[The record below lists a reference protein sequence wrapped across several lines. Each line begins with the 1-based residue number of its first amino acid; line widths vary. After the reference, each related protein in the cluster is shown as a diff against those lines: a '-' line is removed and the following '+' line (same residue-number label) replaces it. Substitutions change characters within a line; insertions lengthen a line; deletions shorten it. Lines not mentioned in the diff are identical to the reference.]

1 MDMSKYTCI
10 FKTES
15 EKYIIELND
24 SLLALEK
31 DPENIEQINTM
42 FRTVHT
48 FKGMASTMGF
58 REIVKYTHE
67 MENLIDS
74 LRTKELMLNPSLVD
88 IFFKC
93 LDILEEL
100 VEKACNKGNELKE
113 GKKNT
118 DDTFEPDLEP
128 CELLEAL
135 KDLNNFPREILSQK
149 KENNPL
155 TVVVKDCQEKTCQEK
170 NCQEK
175 SCQEEK
181 ISENDEEAEKI
192 VRTPEYVHGAT
203 LNTSSKSKLKVNDIQ
218 SLRISTE
225 QLNEMMNLV
234 GELVINMSRINE
246 LIGNL
251 KSKELECAL
260 SESCKLTRKLQE
272 EVIEARMIPLD
283 KITHVYP
290 RMIRNLARV
299 QNKKI
304 DFIIKGEE
312 IKLDK
317 TILEEIGSFLV
328 HLLRNAV
335 DHGIE
340 LPEKRKELGKKETGT
355 IVVTASRQENF
366 VLIKIEDDG
375 RGIDTE
381 EILKAALERGLI
393 SKEET
398 ERLHEKEIMQL
409 IFTPCFSTASRV
421 TDISGRGMGMD
432 IVKNRIECLGGSV
445 KVESKPGFGSSF
457 ELKLPL
463 TVALYQAM
471 LIKVGGERYAIPFA
485 NIVKNIEIQ
494 AREIRNIEGKE
505 VIFINNK
512 ALQLLNLQK
521 IFQLPVQK
529 DAQKNK
535 NIVVV
540 IVEKSDQEIGI
551 VVDKLLGK
559 QEIIVKNFKSKL
571 LENTRGFT
579 GATILGDGDVI
590 LIIDINSLT

>member
-1 MDMSKYTCI
+1 MDMSKYTGI

-15 EKYIIELND
+15 EKYIRELND

-42 FRTVHT
+42 FRVVHT

-58 REIVKYTHE
+58 IEIVKFTHE

-74 LRTKELMLNPSLVD
+74 LRNKELMLNSSIVD

-93 LDILEEL
+93 LDTLEEL
-100 VEKACNKGNELKE
+100 VEKACNNNKVNEPKE
-113 GKKNT
+113 GKKNA
-118 DDTFEPDLEP
+118 DGTFEPYLEP
-128 CELLEAL
+128 CELLKTL
-135 KDLNNFPREILSQK
+135 KDINNLPGETFSQKTFSQK
-149 KENNPL
+149 KENDSQ
-155 TVVVKDCQEKTCQEK
+155 TVVVK

-175 SCQEEK
+175 SCQE
-181 ISENDEEAEKI
+181 NDKEAEKI
-192 VRTPEYVHGAT
+192 GRIPEYPEYIHDAT
-203 LNTSSKSKLKVNDIQ
+203 LNTSLKSKLKVNNIQ
-218 SLRISTE
+218 SSRISTE
-225 QLNEMMNLV
+225 KLNEMMNLV

-251 KSKELECAL
+251 KSKELELAL

-290 RMIRNLARV
+290 RMIRNLARA

-304 DFIIKGEE
+304 DFVIKGEE

-317 TILEEIGSFLV
+317 TILEEIGDSLV
-328 HLLRNAV
+328 HILRNAV

-340 LPEKRKELGKKETGT
+340 IPEKRKELRKKETGT
-355 IVVTASRQENF
+355 IVVTASRQDNF

-375 RGIDTE
+375 RGIDTD
-381 EILKAALERGLI
+381 EILKVALEKGLI
-393 SKEET
+393 SKENSEL
-398 ERLHEKEIMQL
+398 LHEKEIMQL

-471 LIKVGGERYAIPFA
+471 LIKAGGERYAIPFT
-485 NIVKNIEIQ
+485 NIIKNIKIQ
-494 AREIRNIEGKE
+494 AEEVRNIKGKE
-505 VIFINNK
+505 AIVINEK
-512 ALQLLNLQK
+512 VLPLLRLQK
-521 IFQLPVQK
+521 IFRLPVQE
-529 DAQKNK
+529 DVQREESTF
-535 NIVVV
+535 VV

-590 LIIDINSLT
+590 LIIDINSLI

>member
-1 MDMSKYTCI
+1 MSKYTGI

-31 DPENIEQINTM
+31 DPGNIEQINTM
-42 FRTVHT
+42 FRAVHT

-58 REIVKYTHE
+58 GEIVKYTHE

-74 LRTKELMLNPSLVD
+74 LRTKELMLNPPLFD

-93 LDILEEL
+93 LDTLEEL
-100 VEKACNKGNELKE
+100 VEKACSNKGNELKE

-118 DDTFEPDLEP
+118 NGSFEPYLEP
-128 CELLEAL
+128 CELLKAS
-135 KDLNNFPREILSQK
+135 KDLSDLPREAFSQK
-149 KENNPL
+149 KENDSL
-155 TVVVKDCQEKTCQEK
+155 TVVVKDCQEKSY
-170 NCQEK
+170 QEK
-175 SCQEEK
+175 SYQEKSYQEEK
-181 ISENDEEAEKI
+181 ISENDKEAEKI
-192 VRTPEYVHGAT
+192 VRTPEYVHDAT
-203 LNTSSKSKLKVNDIQ
+203 LNTSPKSKFKVNDIQ

-251 KSKELECAL
+251 KSNELEFAL

-290 RMIRNLARV
+290 RMIRNLARA

-304 DFIIKGEE
+304 DFMIKGEE

-317 TILEEIGSFLV
+317 TILEEIGGSLV

-355 IVVTASRQENF
+355 IVVTALRQENF

-381 EILKAALERGLI
+381 EILKAALEKGLI

-398 ERLHEKEIMQL
+398 ELLHEKEIMQL

-463 TVALYQAM
+463 TVTLYQAM
-471 LIKVGGERYAIPFA
+471 LIQVGG
-485 NIVKNIEIQ
+485 
-494 AREIRNIEGKE
+494 
-505 VIFINNK
+505 
-512 ALQLLNLQK
+512 
-521 IFQLPVQK
+521 K
-529 DAQKNK
+529 DMLFRSQ
-535 NIVVV
+535 I
-540 IVEKSDQEIGI
+540 
-551 VVDKLLGK
+551 
-559 QEIIVKNFKSKL
+559 
-571 LENTRGFT
+571 
-579 GATILGDGDVI
+579 
-590 LIIDINSLT
+590 